1 MSNCPKKTCT
11 DWNAPVKAIFP
22 LWTVPNHK
30 CRTKSGCVK
39 LRFVLFFRACECCD
53 HGKKDMGIHSKQVQT
68 FVISSECHHHQDNGV
83 STFSTPLWDVV
94 FSIFNNLSSFEV
106 CIIKVL
112 SRDVFK
118 EWQETSCFSS
128 VWSRRVSTSDDHWSF
143 WANVVP
149 TSPPPC
155 GPYGSPKFFVCMD
168 HTLFMRSILVISRD
182 GWQCF
187 TRVSWGYLS
196 CGPAELAGVRN
207 SACVPAQCTEPA
219 ELPRGPA

>member
-1 MSNCPKKTCT
+1 MSKLKKKSLIENFISYLCNTSRNMFWEKVELQESRIVDMSNCPKKTCT

-149 TSPPPC
+149 TSPPPLRTIWFTKIFRLY
-155 GPYGSPKFFVCMD
+155 GPHAFY
-168 HTLFMRSILVISRD
+168 
-182 GWQCF
+182 
-187 TRVSWGYLS
+187 
-196 CGPAELAGVRN
+196 A
-207 SACVPAQCTEPA
+207 
-219 ELPRGPA
+219 